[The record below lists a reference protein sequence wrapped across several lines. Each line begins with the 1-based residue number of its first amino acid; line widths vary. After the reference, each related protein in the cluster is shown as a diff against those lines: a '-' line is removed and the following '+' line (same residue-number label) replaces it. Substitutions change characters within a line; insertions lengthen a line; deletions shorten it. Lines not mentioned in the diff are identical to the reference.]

1 MTSSNFSFLSSYKTP
16 ELNSVSAVWWQ
27 INTKQQYKTVFRFK
41 FGTSFCFN
49 GDQSTSDPYK
59 AFP

>member
-1 MTSSNFSFLSSYKTP
+1 MTN
-16 ELNSVSAVWWQ
+16 
-27 INTKQQYKTVFRFK
+27 QYKTVFQFP
-41 FGTSFCFN
+41 FGKSFCFN